1 MTVEAAIRLKGLPY
15 ERVDLPI
22 TGEHPARMQEIY
34 GEGNTTVPGVLVDGE
49 PIHGS
54 RAILE
59 RLEAIEPEPALYP
72 NDEVREAER
81 WGDEELQDLGRRLP
95 WGALHFRPELLA
107 AIGGGEPLDGPG
119 TDYAIRF
126 IHGAWGYHR
135 ISAARLAED
144 LAGLP
149 EKIAHIEELARS
161 GVIGGEEPNAA
172 DLQIGATIT
181 CAAANRRPGTAAG
194 GHRGGEDRAA
204 PLPGGEGRPAAGRLS
219 RGLGA
224 GTRLADRRLLPPRR
238 TVCSAPHLDP
248 RSRPRASRAGRRR
261 YSAGSRPGW
270 LCWKASRSSATRRKE
285 RIVARNV
292 TSARARLVSPLAL

>member
-172 DLQIGATIT
+172 DLQIGATIRVLLRI
-181 CAAANRRPGTAAG
+181 ADLEPLLADTAAERIALRHFPAGKG
-194 GHRGGEDRAA
+194 G
-204 PLPGGEGRPAAGRLS
+204 
-219 RGLGA
+219 
-224 GTRLADRRLLPPRR
+224 LPPGVYPAGWVP
-238 TVCSAPHLDP
+238 T
-248 RSRPRASRAGRRR
+248 RA
-261 YSAGSRPGW
+261 
-270 LCWKASRSSATRRKE
+270 
-285 RIVARNV
+285 
-292 TSARARLVSPLAL
+292 